1 MKTSK
6 TLPAAFLLAVSTLAA
21 PAALAGE
28 PQTVRAAFSFNPAA
42 SAAEIYADLERT
54 ARRACE
60 FNGTRSLNMAE
71 HEKACV
77 KEMVANGVAKLGRQ
91 DVAAAHATSA
101 RG

>member
-1 MKTSK
+1 MKTFK
-6 TLPAAFLLAVSTLAA
+6 ALPAAFLLAVSALAA

-42 SAAEIYADLERT
+42 SAAEIYSDLERT
-54 ARRACE
+54 ARQACE
-60 FNGTRSLNMAE
+60 FNGRRPLTTIR

-77 KEMVANGVAKLGRQ
+77 KEMVADGVAKLDRQ
-91 DVAAAHATSA
+91 DVAATHATSS